1 MYTLRICVGESIKQ
15 LHLKAKKAI
24 QSKLKDEKRKQ
35 YLCNLYS
42 NELILVGSRGKEKP
56 HDTPGKR
63 KLRHAL
69 AEKGKIEES
78 ITSVV

>member
-1 MYTLRICVGESIKQ
+1 MKRESSTCV
-15 LHLKAKKAI
+15 
-24 QSKLKDEKRKQ
+24 
-35 YLCNLYS
+35 CNLYS
-42 NELILVGSRGKEKP
+42 NEFILVGSIGKEKP